1 MFAEQPQLEN
11 EIVEIIKYQPPAC
24 LTLSSVPSHP
34 AADRHWPSVLQWRLQ
49 FPPRQRWIFC
59 RTWTRAYVRM
69 IQVVA
74 RTAPSLPIWSACKM
88 LYLIG
93 LSWSTSRSPGP
104 GLGQLPVLH
113 VDLLI
118 NHNCTKLVQ
127 FGILNE
133 EYLHQDLTISGT
145 KATRRQLAATREMS
159 CLQFTHPET
168 RRFQNVIDN
177 NKLRPHL
184 KSFPVRV
191 GCGWRGKVFL
201 RLQLDLMSA
210 LVYQIIIPAW
220 SQDSWMQNL
229 FNIRLQECNRVCVL
243 LFVPTVVHH
252 LSM

>member
-1 MFAEQPQLEN
+1 MP
-11 EIVEIIKYQPPAC
+11 
-24 LTLSSVPSHP
+24 
-34 AADRHWPSVLQWRLQ
+34 
-49 FPPRQRWIFC
+49 
-59 RTWTRAYVRM
+59 
-69 IQVVA
+69 
-74 RTAPSLPIWSACKM
+74 
-88 LYLIG
+88 YLIG

-104 GLGQLPVLH
+104 GLVQLPVLH

-145 KATRRQLAATREMS
+145 KATRRQLAATREMP

-168 RRFQNVIDN
+168 IRDN

-184 KSFPVRV
+184 KSFLVRV

-210 LVYQIIIPAW
+210 LVYK
-220 SQDSWMQNL
+220 SSYRHCL
-229 FNIRLQECNRVCVL
+229 KTVECKTSSTSGSKNAIWFAFFCLCQRSSTTFPCN
-243 LFVPTVVHH
+243 
-252 LSM
+252 